1 MAPTIPGARQ
11 LVNPRPGLITIWYI
25 YRVILANLQDVI
37 TMRERQRKE
46 INKDLELK
54 IWIRSSLWLS
64 DKIKMKMN
72 NLDSMESSL
81 LSQKRKIFRKRM
93 IKNSILF

>member
-25 YRVILANLQDVI
+25 HRVILANLQDVI

-46 INKDLELK
+46 INKD
-54 IWIRSSLWLS
+54 
-64 DKIKMKMN
+64 
-72 NLDSMESSL
+72 
-81 LSQKRKIFRKRM
+81 
-93 IKNSILF
+93 